1 MLQERYRVPLSPPN
15 SPRMSDAATKS
26 SDHKYQQ
33 VPQRPYERLGT
44 VQELD
49 QSCAYS
55 QTQSS
60 LRNDNG
66 AFQPRNF
73 SQPSAAPDQ
82 HALSTGHVSYHGSA
96 PGSPGDR
103 LTPQSPASISR
114 DQLDDDDELVDDG
127 EDDQEEDD
135 DSGKPMTAAE
145 LRAAKRKMKRFRF
158 VTEIFTHAL
167 SGTSAKKS
175 QTYS

>member
-49 QSCAYS
+49 QSYAYN
-55 QTQSS
+55 QTHSS
-60 LRNDNG
+60 LRHDSG
-66 AFQPRNF
+66 AFQSQHF
-73 SQPSAAPDQ
+73 SRTSAAPDQ
-82 HALSTGHVSYHGSA
+82 HTPSIGHASYHGSA

-103 LTPQSPASISR
+103 LTPRSPASISR

-158 VTEIFTHAL
+158 VTEIFIL
-167 SGTSAKKS
+167 DRSGTSTNRS
-175 QTYS
+175 